1 MEDVNY
7 RNIED
12 RKQRL
17 IQQRLK
23 LAADQFR
30 MELFFLFLTFSF
42 SFSLTFSFSFS
53 LTFSFSLSLAFSF
66 SHSHHWK
73 LRSVGKSER
82 REITSLQVRLLFDR
96 VILRSSNFPTI
107 GMSLVPAVVVDV
119 VVGGVVA
126 SVVVVFKFCLGFFL
140 P

>member
-30 MELFFLFLTFSF
+30 MELFFFF
-42 SFSLTFSFSFS
+42 LTFSFSFS